1 MGFGRAQPQPVTEP
15 LPKGV
20 AWRGVPLPAIVAK
33 TGLSYGSVHRP
44 GSSLRL
50 GVCICVPARLPQSER
65 VAAQETRDGWL
76 IPSVGGL
83 VGKDVRL
90 TGGSGLAART
100 QKCVSPTRQ
109 HLRGSANLAS
119 LSL

>member
-33 TGLSYGSVHRP
+33 TGAKLRFRTSPWQLSALGRLY
-44 GSSLRL
+44 LR
-50 GVCICVPARLPQSER
+50 ARKAARR

>member
-20 AWRGVPLPAIVAK
+20 AWRGGRAIVAK

-83 VGKDVRL
+83 VGKDVQL

-100 QKCVSPTRQ
+100 QKCESPTRQ